1 MTEQQPTVAEQCRL
15 LITAAGQAG
24 FAIGECLEHFR
35 DVVDGN
41 EVSRF
46 SGETVEIMADA
57 LQSVLQFEMAA
68 IDIAIARQDEDAP
81 ARKRLSE
88 QHADLNQL
96 LGAVQRYLDGW
107 I

>member
-1 MTEQQPTVAEQCRL
+1 MSEQPTVTEQCRL
-15 LITAAGQAG
+15 LATAAGQAG
-24 FAIGECLEHFR
+24 FGVGEILEHYR
-35 DVVDGN
+35 DVVDSN

-46 SGETVEIMADA
+46 FGETVEIMADA

-68 IDIAIARQDEDAP
+68 IDVAIARQDEDAP

-107 I
+107 IG